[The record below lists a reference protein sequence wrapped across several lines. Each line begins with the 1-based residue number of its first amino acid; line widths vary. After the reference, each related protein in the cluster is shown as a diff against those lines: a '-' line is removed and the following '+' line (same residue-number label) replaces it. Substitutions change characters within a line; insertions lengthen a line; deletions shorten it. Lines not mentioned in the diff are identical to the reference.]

1 MRRTGRLHGRDAEC
15 AALDELL
22 AAVRASRS
30 RALVLHG
37 EPGVGKTALLTYLHN
52 RRADTRVLRVT
63 GVESDMELPYAGL
76 QHLCAPLLDRLDR
89 LPQPQ
94 RDAMSVAFG
103 LASGPPPDAFLV
115 GLAVLSLLSE
125 AAGAQPLLCLADDAQ
140 WIDRASLQALA
151 FVARRL
157 TAEPVGMVFAA
168 RATYG
173 HDTALAGLPVLALR
187 GLTTEHAAQ
196 LLDSVVPGLLDRR
209 VRDQIVAETRGLPLG
224 LLESVRN
231 RTAAELAG
239 GFGDPGRA
247 GPPLR
252 LELTYAHRIA
262 ALPRPTRRL
271 LLAAAADPVGDPLL
285 LMRAAQRLGIP
296 ASALLPAEREG
307 LIELTGRVVFDHPLV
322 RSAAYRSADLAER
335 RAIHRVLAEVTD
347 ADVDPDRRAWH
358 SAYATTGPDDTV
370 AAELEAAAGR
380 AQQRGGVAAGAAF
393 LQWATALTRDPAR
406 RGALALAAARAKSDA
421 AAPGE
426 AEDLLGIAELGP
438 LTDLD
443 RARAAHLRARLLVAR
458 GNFQGAPVAELID
471 AAGQFENLND
481 AAAGPTY
488 LEALA
493 AGMHAGRL
501 GDSSALHTTA
511 RSARAVTTPT
521 SAPTHP
527 AYLLVSGISRRIGTD
542 DGTGH
547 AELRAA
553 VALLDTMLHT
563 DPCRIHWPGAAFPIA
578 QESAVHEIWDD
589 EAWHRLATRS
599 LQLTRDTAALAIL
612 PRALG
617 YRAGAHLQAG
627 EFTTAARLLDE
638 AESISAATGHPSTTD
653 HALIL
658 AAWRGDPTD
667 ATPLIQAAAE
677 RATARGEG
685 RLLGLAAYARA
696 VLHNGLGTYD
706 QAYAAAREGCEYP
719 DLGLFGWSLAELV
732 ESASRCGEPDA
743 AKSALRQLEESTL
756 PSGTD
761 WALGTLAGARALL
774 ADDQLAEEL
783 YVEAIERLDRTRIVV
798 QQARARLRHGEWL
811 RRMNRRSDARTQLG
825 AAHIMFTRMGA
836 QAFAE
841 RARRELTAT
850 GQKTRRQPICGGD
863 RLTPQEA
870 QIAGLAAAGLTNQEI
885 GAQLF
890 ISTHT
895 VEWHLRKVFVKLNIT
910 SRRQL
915 RGMSW
920 AD

>member
-1 MRRTGRLHGRDAEC
+1 MRRTRRLYGRDAEC

-22 AAVRASRS
+22 ADVRTGRS
-30 RALVLHG
+30 RALVLRG
-37 EPGVGKTALLTYLHN
+37 EPGAGKTALLAYLHN
-52 RRADTRVLRVT
+52 RRADTRMLRVT
-63 GVESDMELPYAGL
+63 CVESDMELPYAGL
-76 QHLCAPLLDRLDR
+76 QHLCAPLLDRLDS

-94 RDAMSVAFG
+94 RDAVSVAFG
-103 LASGPPPDAFLV
+103 LAAGPPPDAFLV

-125 AAGAQPLLCLADDAQ
+125 VAGTQPLLCLADDAQ
-140 WIDRASLQALA
+140 WIDQASLQALT

-157 TAEPVGMVFAA
+157 SAGPVGVIFAA
-168 RATYG
+168 RTTSG
-173 HDTALAGLPVLALR
+173 RDTALTELPELVVG
-187 GLTTEHAAQ
+187 GLTTEHAGQ
-196 LLDSVVPGLLDRR
+196 LLDSLVPGRLDRR

-231 RTAAELAG
+231 RTAAQLAG
-239 GFGDPGRA
+239 GFGDPGHP
-247 GPPLR
+247 GPQLQ

-262 ALPRPTRRL
+262 ALPLPTRQL

-296 ASALLPAEREG
+296 ASALAPAEREG
-307 LIELTGRVVFDHPLV
+307 LIELTGRVLFDHPLV

-358 SAYATTGPDDTV
+358 SAYATTGPDDAV

-380 AQQRGGVAAGAAF
+380 AQQRGGVAAAAAL
-393 LQWATALTRDPAR
+393 LQRATALSRDPAR
-406 RGALALAAARAKSDA
+406 RGARALAAARAKSDA

-426 AEDLLGIAELGP
+426 AEELLGIAELGP

-443 RARAAHLRARLLVAR
+443 RARATHLRARLLVAR
-458 GNFQGAPVAELID
+458 GTFQGPPVAELID
-471 AAGQFENLND
+471 AARQLANLND
-481 AAAGPTY
+481 PAAGPTY

-493 AGMHAGRL
+493 AAMHAGRL
-501 GDSSALHTTA
+501 GDPAAVHATAQSAQ
-511 RSARAVTTPT
+511 AVT
-521 SAPTHP
+521 APTPEPPHP
-527 AYLLVSGISRRIGTD
+527 AYLLVSGISRRMGTD

-547 AELRAA
+547 TELRAG
-553 VALLDTMLHT
+553 VALLDTLLHT
-563 DPCRIHWPGAAFPIA
+563 EPHRIRWPGAAFPIA

-599 LQLTRDTAALAIL
+599 VQLTRDTAALAIL

-617 YRAGAHLQAG
+617 YRAGAHVQAG
-627 EFTTAARLLDE
+627 EFAAAAMLLDE
-638 AESISAATGHPSTTD
+638 ADSLSAAAGHPPMTD
-653 HALIL
+653 HSLIL
-658 AAWRGDPTD
+658 AAWRGHP
-667 ATPLIQAAAE
+667 AEANRLIQAAAE

-685 RLLGLAAYARA
+685 RLLGLTAYAGA
-696 VLHNGLGTYD
+696 VLHNGLGSYD
-706 QAYAAAREGCEYP
+706 QAYAAAREACEYQ
-719 DLGLFGWSLAELV
+719 DLGLFGWSLTEFV

-743 AKSALRQLEESTL
+743 AKRALRQLEQSTL

-783 YVEAIERLDRTRIVV
+783 YAEAIERLDRTRIVV
-798 QQARARLRHGEWL
+798 QQARARLRYGEWL
-811 RRMNRRSDARTQLG
+811 RRMNRRADARTHLG
-825 AAHIMFTRMGA
+825 AAHTMFTHMGA

-841 RARRELTAT
+841 RARRELVAT
-850 GQKTRRQPICGGD
+850 GEKTRRRPAGGGD
-863 RLTPQEA
+863 RLTAQEA

-885 GAQLF
+885 GAQMF

-915 RGMSW
+915 RGTSW
-920 AD
+920 VV